1 MNEQPTIEPHHNKN
15 VMITPETSVSV
26 GVLVIIIGLAASLF
40 GLIIGGAL
48 SYGSTSAKIDYQG
61 EQIQELTASVKL
73 MSDNFNTLTNANV
86 RQEEVN
92 KKFSESLIDIKSLL
106 INGKK

>member
-1 MNEQPTIEPHHNKN
+1 MDTHHNKTVN
-15 VMITPETSVSV
+15 ITPETSISV
-26 GVLVIIIGLAASLF
+26 GVLALGVGIVCSAF

-48 SYGSTSAKIDYQG
+48 SYGATSTKIDVQG
-61 EQIQELTASVKL
+61 QQIQELTQTVNK
-73 MSDNFNTLTNANV
+73 MSDNLNTLTTANG

-106 INGKK
+106 INRKQ

>member
-1 MNEQPTIEPHHNKN
+1 MSDQAITEAHHNKN
-15 VMITPETSVSV
+15 VTITPETSVSV
-26 GVLVIIIGLAASLF
+26 GVLALIVGLAASLF

-48 SYGSTSAKIDYQG
+48 SYGSTSTKIDFQG
-61 EQIQELTASVKL
+61 QQIQQLTEAVKL
-73 MSDNFNTLTNANV
+73 MSTNFGTLTNANA

-106 INGKK
+106 INQK